1 MLLHETEMAKSIV
14 LITVDCLRADHVG
27 FLGYPRNTTPVL
39 DSLASDSVVF
49 SNAIVAGSPTYY
61 SLPAIMTSRNP
72 LALGRDVIGIAPG
85 EPTIASMLRQS
96 GYATAAFLAGNP
108 YLSARFGYDI
118 GFETFRDFL
127 DVKNAVVQK
136 AGDPSRINRYLS
148 KASHSL
154 GPVGAVYDELYFR
167 YCQNKVKSPTESFES
182 LRRFPSADAIIDDAT
197 SFLES
202 VSFGPFFLWL
212 HLMDAHSPY
221 YPKDEA
227 LRLLGIETSA
237 SHARYLN
244 SYWNRN
250 DIGPKRLQ
258 RHHDEIVALYD
269 AGIRWVDSQIGRF
282 AEELRRRKIW
292 DDCIVVVSADH
303 GEEFVEQGG
312 RYHSPAKLT
321 EELIHV
327 PLLIHGSGCKSQV
340 RKEPFSLVDLGPTI
354 LDAAGIMPP
363 TSFRGKSVWQPAIGP
378 APPVVVESVSTCS
391 NPMQLQGRSGPRMI
405 VVRDSVY
412 KLVIDFGGSRCD
424 LFNLESDPQEVSP
437 IPSPAENLTRR
448 RLLECARSHIS
459 RSILHQNAVQRMDA
473 CLRDLQLEC
482 GDMVGSIS
490 A

>member
-1 MLLHETEMAKSIV
+1 MAKSVV

-72 LALGRDVIGIAPG
+72 LALGRDVIGVAPG
-85 EPTIASMLRQS
+85 EPTIASVLRQS

-108 YLSARFGYDI
+108 YLSARFGYES

-127 DVKNAVVQK
+127 DVRNAAVQN
-136 AGDPSRINRYLS
+136 ADAPSRLNRYLS
-148 KASHSL
+148 KASHRL
-154 GPVGAVYDELYFR
+154 GPVGAVYDELYFQ
-167 YCQNKVKSPTESFES
+167 YCQNKAKRSNESFES

-197 SFLES
+197 AFLES
-202 VSFGPFFLWL
+202 ISFGPFFLWL

-221 YPKDEA
+221 YPKHEA
-227 LRLLGIETSA
+227 LLLLGIETTA
-237 SHARYLN
+237 SQARYLN
-244 SYWNRN
+244 SYWNRD
-250 DIGPKRLQ
+250 DIGPKRLM
-258 RHHDEIVALYD
+258 RHRDEIVALYD

-282 AEELRRRKIW
+282 AEVLRQRKLW
-292 DDCIVVVSADH
+292 DDCVVVISADH
-303 GEEFVEQGG
+303 GEEFIEHGG

-327 PLLIHGSGCKSQV
+327 PLLIHGSGLESQV

-354 LDAAGIMPP
+354 LNAAGITPP
-363 TSFRGKSVWQPAIGP
+363 SSFRGGTAWRQATGSTHPA
-378 APPVVVESVSTCS
+378 VVESVSTCS
-391 NPMQLQGRSGPRMI
+391 NPMQRRGRSGPRLI
-405 VVRDSVY
+405 AVRDSPH
-412 KLVIDFGGSRCD
+412 KLVIDFGSSRCD

-459 RSILHQNAVQRMDA
+459 GSIQRQNAGQRMDA
-473 CLRDLQLEC
+473 CLRDLQLEW
-482 GDMVGSIS
+482 GEMVGSIS
-490 A
+490 G